1 LSFFQN
7 WLKKQVIEIMFVK
20 KLQFKNF
27 KRFSDL
33 TIDLSGLPKPP
44 KLVLMIGS
52 NGSGKSSLFDG
63 FEALSAPVKDGGKFN
78 YDGSLLSYYAK
89 NHAEPFGISLSTTI
103 GKATVDGDLSNMTYD
118 RKGALNHI
126 HHFYGRSSLRQI
138 PRLTRTNFGQ
148 TTLSFTRDEDR
159 PPIYIERD
167 NRFENDV
174 ENIVKFIIEDIFKED
189 AQSRSEILNKYVLP
203 LNKAFR
209 NIFGENKAT
218 SLLFVSITP
227 PVDNTTAEIL
237 FKKGSSI
244 IHYDLLSSGE
254 KEVFNILINLLSR
267 KGLYQDTIY
276 FLDELDLHLNT
287 TLQHNLLKEITE
299 NWIPEGCQLWTASHS
314 LGFIEYANHTELATI
329 IDFDDLDYDSPQIL
343 YPQPKNELEVF
354 EVAVP
359 EETLLK
365 IFKGQKIIYCENQND
380 EYYQLLG
387 LNKKIFVGVRD
398 AADVFLLSKNQKSFY
413 GLRDRDYLTDL
424 EIKKIR
430 KEFSNLFIL
439 RYYCFENYIYHP
451 DNISE
456 ISPKGFDYQ
465 EYLDD
470 LIRQKNQKLTKI
482 ILRIRESRRNYREL
496 GEAGIN
502 WREEE
507 DIIADKLS
515 SDKLEDFYPYFDMKK
530 HYVRQYIEKFNLSTE
545 KLVKTQ
551 WFKSQI
557 EKVLR

>member
-1 LSFFQN
+1 
-7 WLKKQVIEIMFVK
+7 MFVK

-63 FEALSAPVKDGGKFN
+63 FEISSSFLKRDSKDIIPNWKNYFQKTGTEGQDSPIDMVIVDNQGKELNIRDVIYTAPN
-78 YDGSLLSYYAK
+78 EAIAPLHNA
-89 NHAEPFGISLSTTI
+89 
-103 GKATVDGDLSNMTYD
+103 
-118 RKGALNHI
+118 
-126 HHFYGRSSLRQI
+126 FYGRSSLRQT
-138 PRLTRTNFGQ
+138 PRLTRTAFGQ
-148 TTLSFTRDEDR
+148 NKFDFERDSDR
-159 PPIYIERD
+159 PRFYIDRD
-167 NRFENDV
+167 NRFENDI
-174 ENIVKFIIEDIFKED
+174 EHTVKVLLEDFFKRNASGSDEIIQNFIYSIDRAFK
-189 AQSRSEILNKYVLP
+189 
-203 LNKAFR
+203 
-209 NIFGENKAT
+209 NIFQTGRPT
-218 SLLFVSITP
+218 SLQFHAFSP
-227 PVDNTTAEIL
+227 PIDGITAEIL
-237 FKKGSSI
+237 FKKGNSI

-287 TLQHNLLKEITE
+287 SLQYNLLKEITE
-299 NWIPEGCQLWTASHS
+299 NWIPDGCQLWTASHS
-314 LGFIEYANHTELATI
+314 LGFIDYANESELATI
-329 IDFDDLDYDSPQIL
+329 IDFDDLDYDSTQIL

-359 EETLLK
+359 QETLLK
-365 IFKGQKIIYCENQND
+365 VFKGQKIIYCENQND

-456 ISPKGFDYQ
+456 ISPKGFNYQ

-496 GEAGIN
+496 GESGIN

-551 WFKSQI
+551 WFKNQI
-557 EKVLR
+557 EKVLK

>member
-1 LSFFQN
+1 
-7 WLKKQVIEIMFVK
+7 MFVK

-63 FEALSAPVKDGGKFN
+63 FESASSFLKRDSKVTLSEIETYIQKVGTFEQVMDTEIIIL
-78 YDGSLLSYYAK
+78 DSLGVEHDLKKLNITSADIDSNLY
-89 NHAEPFGISLSTTI
+89 S
-103 GKATVDGDLSNMTYD
+103 KA
-118 RKGALNHI
+118 
-126 HHFYGRSSLRQI
+126 FYGRSSLRQT
-138 PRLTRTNFGQ
+138 PRLTRTAFGQ
-148 TTLSFTRDEDR
+148 NKFDFERDSDR
-159 PPIYIERD
+159 PRFYID
-167 NRFENDV
+167 KDDRFENDI
-174 ENIVKFIIEDIFKED
+174 EHTVKVLLEDFFKRNASGSDEIIQNFINTINSAFK
-189 AQSRSEILNKYVLP
+189 
-203 LNKAFR
+203 
-209 NIFGENKAT
+209 NIFQEGKPT
-218 SLLFVSITP
+218 SLQFHSFSP
-227 PVDNTTAEIL
+227 PIEGTTAEIL
-237 FKKGSSI
+237 FKKGNSI

-254 KEVFNILINLLSR
+254 KEVFNILLNLLSR
-267 KGLYQDTIY
+267 RPLYQDTIY
-276 FLDELDLHLNT
+276 FFDELDLHLNT
-287 TLQHNLLKEITE
+287 SLQYNLLKEITE

-314 LGFIEYANHTELATI
+314 LGFIDYANESELATI
-329 IDFDDLDYDSPQIL
+329 IDFDDLDYDNTQIL

-359 EETLLK
+359 EETILK

-387 LNKKIFVGVRD
+387 LNKKIFVGVKD

-551 WFKSQI
+551 WFKNQI
-557 EKVLR
+557 EKVLK